1 MLINELEKI
10 CDQNDLVDAYNEIKE
25 IMSKEALTQDK
36 IEKNFSDIQIAFDK
50 AVNFFG
56 DNCHAS
62 ISGIE
67 NFCLTRNYSCI
78 RCPLRF
84 DTLDEFLKSVLI
96 YKNMEKSKSA
106 VSDIISPIVT
116 KIIREKSLCTLEEIK
131 NRYGDERINK
141 IREKHNG
148 GNNISSLSIF
158 NVTSQDVS
166 DPDEA
171 LFLIFSTIY
180 WKTSTNRFNFFISNF
195 LNDDEFNNLCQ
206 TLFKTMRENK

>member
-62 ISGIE
+62 I
-67 NFCLTRNYSCI
+67 N
-78 RCPLRF
+78 
-84 DTLDEFLKSVLI
+84 
-96 YKNMEKSKSA
+96 
-106 VSDIISPIVT
+106 
-116 KIIREKSLCTLEEIK
+116 
-131 NRYGDERINK
+131 
-141 IREKHNG
+141 
-148 GNNISSLSIF
+148 
-158 NVTSQDVS
+158 
-166 DPDEA
+166 
-171 LFLIFSTIY
+171 